1 MIFLG
6 TSGVEIVEAN
16 ALPVYEVEFL
26 PVERRLTERRKNPVD
41 MRGSNAPERRSK
53 DRRQPPQALRAV
65 Q

>member
-1 MIFLG
+1 M
-6 TSGVEIVEAN
+6 EAI

>member
-1 MIFLG
+1 ME
-6 TSGVEIVEAN
+6 TN

-26 PVERRLTERRKNPVD
+26 PVERRLSERRKSASDARAV
-41 MRGSNAPERRSK
+41 NAPERRMQ